1 NRTLPLLV
9 KDVGFDGHTVTAAI
23 DHHHVIRLDDAFLH
37 HLEESGKGDADC
49 RFDGDA
55 VITGKDA
62 NGIERLFVAGRD
74 EMPAIFVYVVIE
86 EFVGASGVACGK
98 RSDDGTRVFDRGCNT
113 LIAVERFDHRRTAR
127 RLHDTQRWHFVYQAE
142 LVPLA
147 EALADAD
154 GSHAAAY
161 ALNEPI
167 RRAPALIV
175 FIDIAEFFRDL
186 VCQRFHRLNR
196 GDTLDPTIQKD
207 ALTLGEFRR
216 QFLRLVVGAGDLDH
230 FRAVKRRLTHFVVG
244 RQTGEECPQ
253 FDARTRS
260 IRRIRDGDVSGAGD
274 HHCVYAHLAQR
285 GNRHRCLTI
294 LEAGCWSLSL
304 IFEIEVLQTQIRRQ
318 RMGFDEGGA
327 AFAEGDNVAGIIE
340 REHFMITP

>member
-1 NRTLPLLV
+1 VGTLREINRTLPLLV

-55 VITGKDA
+55 VITGEDT

-86 EFVGASGVACGK
+86 EFVGTSGVACGK
-98 RSDDGTRVFDRGCNT
+98 RSDDGARVFDGGRNA
-113 LIAVERFDHRRTAR
+113 LVAIERFDHRRTAR
-127 RLHDTQRWHFVYQAE
+127 RLHDTQRWHFVYQAKI
-142 LVPLA
+142 VHLA

-186 VCQRFHRLNR
+186 VCRLLLEKNR

-216 QFLRLVVGAGDLDH
+216 QFLRLVVAAVDLDH
-230 FRAVKRRLTHFVVG
+230 VRSVKPRHSHFVLA
-244 RQTGEECPQ
+244 RQTGEHCPQ
-253 FDARTRS
+253 FPARTRS
-260 IRRIRDGDVSGAGD
+260 LRRTSDGPVSVAA
-274 HHCVYAHLAQR
+274 HHHRVSAHLAHR
-285 GNRHRCLTI
+285 GYRHRCLTI
-294 LEAGCWSLSL
+294 LE
-304 IFEIEVLQTQIRRQ
+304 
-318 RMGFDEGGA
+318 
-327 AFAEGDNVAGIIE
+327 
-340 REHFMITP
+340 